1 MCAEDFVC
9 GYVHGAAMNAFA
21 PVETSE
27 MMRFSLRETN
37 SEAHKNNLI
46 IFTPANCRGESGIR
60 CYVRGCIWKQCAHVC
75 SHIGGGLVLPPTYVS
90 VSDLIRMAAFER
102 FGMVFLTQPPDTVCR

>member
-27 MMRFSLRETN
+27 MVRFSLRETD
-37 SEAHKNNLI
+37 SAAHKNNLT

-60 CYVRGCIWKQCAHVC
+60 RYVRGCIWKQCAHVC

-102 FGMVFLTQPPDTVCR
+102 FGMVFLTQPPDTLCR